1 MVFNNIVVAYDGSD
15 HAVDAVMK
23 ARDFALADPEVRI
36 HVVFVTTHPNAQL
49 PASFNN
55 SSFDP
60 EQYLLSVE
68 DVMDLYNRT
77 IAEESEKV
85 KAGLGVAIEGVEDQV
100 TIDVIPGYTPADDI
114 IEFAKEI
121 EADLIVMGSR
131 GLGAIRGVIG
141 SVSYAVLRRIYHSDS
156 CYKVDRKT
164 RIVWIRLPLRGQPFY
179 IRMLYDGCSKTQG
192 ALWLLLCCRERSS

>member
-100 TIDVIPGYTPADDI
+100 TIDVIPGYTQADDI

-141 SVSYAVLRRIYHSDS
+141 SVSYAVLRESTIPILVI
-156 CYKVDRKT
+156 K
-164 RIVWIRLPLRGQPFY
+164 
-179 IRMLYDGCSKTQG
+179 
-192 ALWLLLCCRERSS
+192 

>member
-1 MVFNNIVVAYDGSD
+1 MVFKNVVVAYDGSD
-15 HAVDAVMK
+15 HALAAVTKAAELVKDDAGAK
-23 ARDFALADPEVRI
+23 L
-36 HVVFVTTHPNAQL
+36 HLVFVTTHPNAQL
-49 PASFNN
+49 PANFN
-55 SSFDP
+55 SASFDP
-60 EQYLLSVE
+60 QQYLLSVE

-141 SVSYAVLRRIYHSDS
+141 SVSYAVLRESTIPILVI
-156 CYKVDRKT
+156 K
-164 RIVWIRLPLRGQPFY
+164 
-179 IRMLYDGCSKTQG
+179 
-192 ALWLLLCCRERSS
+192 